1 MDAEE
6 LAGRWREM
14 SPGEREEAYSPS
26 SCIGGDYAPFLA
38 AYRDRSAAA
47 RAGVAG
53 WLEHSYGPSPS
64 QCLDLFMPVDADG
77 PVPLLVFVHGGYW
90 QELSKDDSSFAA
102 PAWVDRG
109 VAFAALDY
117 TLAPEASLAEIVAE
131 CRRAVSWLHE
141 NAADLGVDER
151 RILVAGSSAG
161 AHLAAM
167 VAIPGWQRTVGCSGS
182 LVAGTVLISGIFD
195 LEPLGGTSIAEP
207 LRLTDR
213 DLADLS
219 PARLQLGNFP
229 PSTVCWGEV
238 ETDEFK
244 SQSRDF
250 AARLDEAGTP
260 CTSFEVSGRN
270 HFDVVFELADPGS
283 LTGMEVASM
292 LEQPREA

>member
-1 MDAEE
+1 MDAWEA
-6 LAGRWREM
+6 AGRWRAM
-14 SPGEREEAYSPS
+14 SPEEREEAYSPS
-26 SCIGGDYAPFLA
+26 SCIGGDYTPFVT
-38 AYRDRSAAA
+38 AYRDRSAAV
-47 RAGVAG
+47 RSSTSG
-53 WLEHSYGPSPS
+53 WREFSYGPTAS
-64 QCLDLFMPVDADG
+64 QCLDLFMPVDADA
-77 PVPLLVFVHGGYW
+77 PVPLLVFIHGGYW

-131 CRRAVSWLHE
+131 CRRAAGWLYE
-141 NAADLGVDER
+141 NAGDLGVDKR
-151 RILVAGSSAG
+151 RIVVAGSSAG

-167 VAIPGWQRTVGCSGS
+167 VAAPGWQRNAGRPGD
-182 LVAGTVLISGIFD
+182 LVAGAVLISGVFD
-195 LEPLGGTSIAEP
+195 LEPLLGTSIAEP
-207 LRLTDR
+207 LCLTDQ
-213 DLADLS
+213 DVAELS
-219 PARLQLGNFP
+219 PTRLQLGDFP
-229 PSTVCWGEV
+229 PSIVCWGEV

-283 LTGMEVASM
+283 LTGMEVTS
-292 LEQPREA
+292 LLKLPKEA